1 MSKYLLPDVEISARR
16 DTMHQIIISLLNTRS
31 SKEIPYLKL
40 ITRYYL
46 TFLAACF
53 SNVISLVLRDSDAD
67 SENVS
72 LIRRSVS
79 DGQKTCSS
87 NGVSLIGI
95 NDMSVLDITRINYT
109 YSRPSGARTL
119 MARLLRLFRTRS

>member
-1 MSKYLLPDVEISARR
+1 
-16 DTMHQIIISLLNTRS
+16 MHQIIISLLNTLS

-53 SNVISLVLRDSDAD
+53 SNVISLVLWDFDTD

-79 DGQKTCSS
+79 DGQKTCRP
-87 NGVSLIGI
+87 NGVTLIDI
-95 NDMSVLDITRINYT
+95 NEMSVLDTTRINRT
-109 YSRPSGARTL
+109 YSRPSVARTL
-119 MARLLRLFRTRS
+119 MARLPRLFRTRS